1 MTLRQ
6 FESIV
11 VHGGV
16 DRTPIILLVA
26 SLGPKLLW
34 DELNFQ
40 YWTREEDNCVFRRL
54 EVQTGTSSSSRS
66 RTRAW
71 LDFFIGENPVAGWI
85 FQMGDVNKWL
95 VRTVMG
101 NIDVQCW
108 RHLQTYLHKKYR
120 NWCQHTY
127 CKSWYI
133 YEWAQAESKPIQ
145 PFLTTRQVS
154 NIKNINFYSLFPIL
168 PIWWWTTPRLNI
180 GRGISISLSCKQS
193 YLLDTTGMV
202 DFPLDKHEGCFF
214 THFELNTESTQSS
227 FVHRP

>member
-1 MTLRQ
+1 M
-6 FESIV
+6 
-11 VHGGV
+11 VHAGV

-71 LDFFIGENPVAGWI
+71 LDFFNGENPVAGWI

-145 PFLTTRQVS
+145 PFLTTRQHQKYKFLVIVS
-154 NIKNINFYSLFPIL
+154 NTAHLMMNYSTLKYWPWDFHFPFL
-168 PIWWWTTPRLNI
+168 QTKLLARQEWW
-180 GRGISISLSCKQS
+180 IS
-193 YLLDTTGMV
+193 
-202 DFPLDKHEGCFF
+202 H
-214 THFELNTESTQSS
+214 
-227 FVHRP
+227 

>member
-11 VHGGV
+11 VHAGV

-71 LDFFIGENPVAGWI
+71 LDFFNGENPVAGWI
-85 FQMGDVNKWL
+85 FQMG
-95 VRTVMG
+95 
-101 NIDVQCW
+101 
-108 RHLQTYLHKKYR
+108 
-120 NWCQHTY
+120 
-127 CKSWYI
+127 
-133 YEWAQAESKPIQ
+133 
-145 PFLTTRQVS
+145 
-154 NIKNINFYSLFPIL
+154 
-168 PIWWWTTPRLNI
+168 RL
-180 GRGISISLSCKQS
+180 
-193 YLLDTTGMV
+193 
-202 DFPLDKHEGCFF
+202 
-214 THFELNTESTQSS
+214 
-227 FVHRP
+227 